1 VHAPRG
7 PAAGDLSFREKG
19 GRTVTDAQPL
29 PAADRVTD
37 DGAETVRLR
46 LSICYDGT
54 DFSGWAV
61 QPARRTVA
69 GVLGDALTVLFR
81 GPVPMV
87 VAGRTDAGVHAAGQ
101 VAHIDVPLAGLAGL
115 APRDLIRTGQD
126 ATAAGLTGLRRRLAG
141 LLPPD
146 VRVPAVEPAA
156 IGFDARF
163 AALRRH
169 YRYRITCSD
178 WGLPPLRRHDM
189 LHWRRRLDAER
200 MSAAA
205 ATLIGLHDFAAF
217 CKPRDGA
224 TTIRDLQ
231 RLGVTATDEPHGA
244 LAVAIDVTADA
255 FCHSMVRSLVGA
267 LIAVGEERF
276 AVERPAELLAARAR
290 TAEIAVAPARGLT
303 LVGVDYPPDGQ
314 LAARAEAT
322 RALRSDPCG
331 CGDVEG

>member
-1 VHAPRG
+1 MVARDR
-7 PAAGDLSFREKG
+7 PA
-19 GRTVTDAQPL
+19 
-29 PAADRVTD
+29 
-37 DGAETVRLR
+37 GAVRLR
-46 LSICYDGT
+46 LSVCYDGT

-101 VAHIDVPLAGLAGL
+101 VAHIDVPAVGLASL
-115 APRDLIRTGQD
+115 APRDLARAGCD
-126 ATAAGLTGLRRRLAG
+126 ATTAGLTGLRRRLAG

-146 VRVPAVEPAA
+146 VRVSTVAPAA
-156 IGFDARF
+156 AGFDARF

-169 YRYRITCSD
+169 YRYRISCSD
-178 WGLPPLRRHDM
+178 WGLSPLRRHDV
-189 LHWRRRLDAER
+189 LHWRHRLDAER

-205 ATLIGLHDFAAF
+205 ATLLGLHDFAAY
-217 CKPRDGA
+217 CKPRVGA

-231 RLGVTATDEPHGA
+231 RLDVTAAEAPDGA
-244 LAVAIDVTADA
+244 IAVSIDVTADA

-267 LIAVGEERF
+267 LLAVGEERF
-276 AVERPAELLAARAR
+276 AVSRPAQLLAARQR

-303 LVGVDYPPDGQ
+303 LIGVDYPPDAQ

-331 CGDVEG
+331 CDGAEG